1 MRSVNPPF
9 GFFLTPRLITP
20 WQCST
25 TVTCASHCLAVTWNG
40 KRFAFSVDSLSKP
53 GNVPLCLTRFV
64 ESSAIP
70 LVAVDTNVCPTWI
83 RQRGRCFGWSCS
95 TVRWSKVSSFC
106 ALFFLFLSFCRFS
119 LFRATAVISDYPHI
133 VFFRYASIRSS
144 IWATFRHLVQSLVL
158 ARPELQKK
166 KIWFSC
172 NSAWVYTVAS
182 TNYWYSWNSG
192 DNAEQGGI
200 KQELQEIKCVV
211 FILHWKIDHANQIQA
226 FKQVEA
232 RIKPW
237 FRRKSTC
244 FHRNFVIPMISSSLI
259 CGHLIWIY
267 ARIMIPL
274 WFTWIVNS
282 AVNNRKE
289 VWNHGG
295 SNREL
300 ERIQWF

>member
-1 MRSVNPPF
+1 MFANSVK
-9 GFFLTPRLITP
+9 FL
-20 WQCST
+20 
-25 TVTCASHCLAVTWNG
+25 
-40 KRFAFSVDSLSKP
+40 FSVEVP
-53 GNVPLCLTRFV
+53 RYGNINNWLL
-64 ESSAIP
+64 A
-70 LVAVDTNVCPTWI
+70 
-83 RQRGRCFGWSCS
+83 
-95 TVRWSKVSSFC
+95 
-106 ALFFLFLSFCRFS
+106 
-119 LFRATAVISDYPHI
+119 
-133 VFFRYASIRSS
+133 
-144 IWATFRHLVQSLVL
+144 LVL

-200 KQELQEIKCVV
+200 KQELQEIKYVV

-274 WFTWIVNS
+274 WFTWSVNS

-295 SNREL
+295 INREL